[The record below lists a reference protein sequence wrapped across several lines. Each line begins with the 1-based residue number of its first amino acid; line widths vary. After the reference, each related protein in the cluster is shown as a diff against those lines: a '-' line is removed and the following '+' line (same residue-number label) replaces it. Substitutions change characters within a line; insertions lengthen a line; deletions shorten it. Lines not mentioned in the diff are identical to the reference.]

1 MKNTMKKILTLGAA
15 FLMAA
20 CMSGTAGAAESKIL
34 VAYFT
39 RLGNTDFPAGTD
51 ALSSASLNI
60 RNGKLAGNTEL
71 IADMIAKQTGGDL
84 FRITTQKKYAADYD
98 SVVNY
103 ARSEPKEDRRPA
115 LSSHVEN
122 MKDYV
127 VVFIGYPIWWYTMP
141 MAVYTF
147 VEEYDLSGKTVVPF
161 CTHGGSRLSGTVEEL
176 RKMLPRSKV
185 PDGFEVY
192 ADRAAGAEADVS
204 AWIKSLG
211 IK

>member
-1 MKNTMKKILTLGAA
+1 M
-15 FLMAA
+15 
-20 CMSGTAGAAESKIL
+20 
-34 VAYFT
+34 
-39 RLGNTDFPAGTD
+39 
-51 ALSSASLNI
+51 
-60 RNGKLAGNTEL
+60 
-71 IADMIAKQTGGDL
+71 
-84 FRITTQKKYAADYD
+84 
-98 SVVNY
+98 
-103 ARSEPKEDRRPA
+103 
-115 LSSHVEN
+115 
-122 MKDYV
+122 
-127 VVFIGYPIWWYTMP
+127 FIGYPIWWYTMP